1 MVSAAEYFR
10 MPEVP
15 TGNPLYW
22 PITALRQAYA
32 SGKLSPEDVLRS
44 AYARLKVY
52 NPELHAFLCTLE
64 DLAFEQAAAARK
76 AYRDGVA
83 EPLAGIPISIKDTF
97 DVAGAVSTRGSLIY
111 RSNVATLDSGAV
123 RRLRAAGAVF
133 VGKTNTAEFGQ
144 SATTDNRLGEEC
156 RNPWDLNCT
165 PGGSTGG
172 GAASVAAGI
181 VVAALGADGGGSL
194 RIPAAFSGLVG
205 FKPTFG
211 LVQDEGGFR
220 AMSDFCCA
228 GPLAWRVADAREMLS
243 VLAERSLVRGVVK
256 GPLRVAWCPR
266 PEGRPVDPE
275 LSLQAAAA
283 ARKLASLGY
292 ELEESPLPIAG
303 WNNVFGPL
311 VLEEEGRLRGHLL
324 TSHRDSL
331 TDYERATL
339 EAAAEL
345 DAGTVE
351 AARQD
356 FRAFQMR
363 MDAFFETYDLIVT
376 PTTSVPAFRVGQR
389 PQSIAGERVDSLW
402 GAFPFTAAFNV
413 AGTPGASIPC
423 GFVRGMPVGLQLV
436 CGRGRDAELLNIAED
451 LEEALAIDL
460 STVIGRFSEQRET
473 ESLT

>member
-1 MVSAAEYFR
+1 
-10 MPEVP
+10 MPEVR
-15 TGNPLYW
+15 TENPLYW
-22 PITALRQAYA
+22 PIAALRQAYA
-32 SGKLSPEDVLRS
+32 SGRLSPEDVLRG
-44 AYARLKVY
+44 AYARLKTY

-64 DLAFEQAAAARK
+64 SLAFEQAVAARK
-76 AYRDGVA
+76 AYREGRA

-97 DVAGAVSTRGSLIY
+97 DVAGVVSTRGSLVY
-111 RSNVATLDSGAV
+111 RSNVAMSDSGAV
-123 RRLRAAGAVF
+123 RRLRASGALF

-211 LVQDEGGFR
+211 AIHDEGGFA

-228 GPLAWRVADAREMLS
+228 GPLAWRVADVREMLS
-243 VLAERSLVRGVVK
+243 VLAERSFARGVVK
-256 GPLRVAWCPR
+256 RPLRVAWCPR
-266 PEGRPVDPE
+266 PEGRPVDPD
-275 LSLQAAAA
+275 LSVQVAAA
-283 ARKLASLGY
+283 ARKLASLGH
-292 ELEESPLPIAG
+292 ELEERALPIAG

-324 TSHRDSL
+324 TSHGDSL

-351 AARQD
+351 MARKN
-356 FRAFQMR
+356 FMAFKAR
-363 MDAFFETYDLIVT
+363 IDAFFETYDLIVT

-413 AGTPGASIPC
+413 AGTPGVSIPC
-423 GFVRGMPVGLQLV
+423 GFARGMPVGLQLV

-451 LEEALAIDL
+451 LEEALAINM
-460 STVIGRFSEQRET
+460 SAVIDRFSEKRET